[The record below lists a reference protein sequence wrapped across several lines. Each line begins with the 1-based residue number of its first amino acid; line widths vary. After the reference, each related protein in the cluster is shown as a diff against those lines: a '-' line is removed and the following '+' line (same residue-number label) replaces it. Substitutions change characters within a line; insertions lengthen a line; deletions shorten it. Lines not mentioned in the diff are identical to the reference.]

1 MANCFGILLDEKM
14 QIGIKKSSKV
24 RVSRVALSRR
34 ECAGKDYRI
43 PLCDLLKKKRNIR
56 KKQK

>member
-1 MANCFGILLDEKM
+1 MKKM